1 MSKEQEKGGAERPQS
16 NPVAA
21 RRPASSA
28 EIREFQA
35 ETRQLLDLMIH
46 SLYSTREIFLREL
59 ISNASDALDRY
70 RFAALTDEAL
80 TERDDLEIR
89 IEADPEARTLII
101 RDNGIGMS
109 RQELV
114 DNIGTIAHSGTKE
127 LLARLAE
134 QGEGEQEAQSLIGQF
149 GVGFYSAFMVAE
161 RVDLV
166 TLRAGESQAICWSSD
181 GDGTYSIEPAERA
194 EHGTTVM
201 LQLRPVRPGEPD
213 FASEWTISST
223 VQRYSDFVR
232 YPIKLL
238 LAAPEAQPDSGI
250 ADEPE
255 GERWRQLN
263 SMKAIWTH
271 REGEVSDAEYDDLY
285 RHMTHD
291 WEPPLLRVALHAEG
305 RSEYHALL
313 FVPARAP
320 FDLFYQQSG
329 GGLQLY
335 VHNVKIMESCSQ
347 LLPAYLRFVKGVV
360 DSPDL
365 PLNVSREV
373 LQHDSQLALLRR
385 GIVKKLLGA
394 LDELLRGDRE
404 RYGSFWEHF
413 GRVLKEGVISDP
425 ENKER
430 LLPLLLF
437 ASSASEQPTTL
448 SEYVERAPAE
458 QEEIFYLTGETRAL
472 VEGSPHLESA
482 RARGYEV
489 LYLTDPIDELMI
501 QYLSDVG
508 GKRLRSLSKG
518 DVQLGDS
525 QERAQAE
532 QERRDKQAELAPMLS
547 RLGELLDAHVK
558 EVRLSHRL
566 THSPVCLVGE
576 EQDETP
582 RLRRLL
588 RQSRHQVLGEGER
601 RIMELN
607 ADHPLLAALQRRF
620 MADSQDPLI
629 ADYADLLLGQGLLAE
644 GSELPEP
651 ARFIELVAQ
660 LMVQGAT
667 RESTTRGST
676 TTGSGPLKKPAA
688 SEEAAG

>member
-1 MSKEQEKGGAERPQS
+1 MSKEQEKGGDEQPQGGPTS
-16 NPVAA
+16 A
-21 RRPASSA
+21 RRPATSA

-89 IEADPEARTLII
+89 IEADPEARRLII

-134 QGEGEQEAQSLIGQF
+134 QGEGAQEAQSLIGQF

-166 TLRAGESQAICWSSD
+166 TLRAGEAQAICWSSD
-181 GDGTYSIEPAERA
+181 GDGTYSIAPAERG
-194 EHGTTVM
+194 EHGTTVT

-250 ADEPE
+250 SDERPE

-285 RHMTHD
+285 RHMTRD

-404 RYGSFWEHF
+404 RYGRFWEHF

-437 ASSASEQPTTL
+437 TSSASDEAPTTL
-448 SEYVERAPAE
+448 TEYVERAPAE

-501 QYLSDVG
+501 QYLSEVG

-525 QERAQAE
+525 EERAQAE
-532 QERRDKQAELAPMLS
+532 QERRDKQAELAALFS
-547 RLGELLDAHVK
+547 RLGELLEAHVK

-566 THSPVCLVGE
+566 TSSPVCLVGE

-607 ADHPLLAALQRRF
+607 AGHPLLEALQRRF
-620 MADSQDPLI
+620 AADSADPLI
-629 ADYADLLLGQGLLAE
+629 RDYADLLLGQGLLAE

-651 ARFIELVAQ
+651 AHFIELVAR
-660 LMVQGAT
+660 LMVEGAT
-667 RESTTRGST
+667 REAT